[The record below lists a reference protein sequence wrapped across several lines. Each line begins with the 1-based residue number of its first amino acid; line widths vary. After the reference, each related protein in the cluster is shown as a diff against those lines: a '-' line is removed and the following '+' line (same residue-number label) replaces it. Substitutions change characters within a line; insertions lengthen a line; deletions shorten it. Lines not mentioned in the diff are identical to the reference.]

1 MQITDEQIQTAE
13 RILIN
18 GHNFDDERVA
28 FIKRL
33 TSCDVLATP
42 GSGKTTAL
50 MAKLICMAQSLPLPK
65 HAGLLVLSHTNAA
78 IAEIKESLA
87 TVCPILFQHPNF
99 VGTVQEFVDT
109 FLAIPYYHNRYKNAV
124 SRIDQNVYEEEFRR
138 LMMRFSRRDP
148 RHWNYYK
155 NRFADQAVHFN
166 VKINGDGR
174 REPWNYAIEKHFEI
188 VPKPPTTWPGK
199 DVEKNRNDIRDKLY
213 SVKITLYERGILNY
227 DDCYVFAN
235 LYIHRCPSVINA
247 LNSRF
252 PFVFIDETQDLQAHQ
267 IELIDRI
274 FNNDATC
281 LQRIGDI
288 NQAIYH
294 FGAELSSCHWT
305 PRNILKINN
314 SLRLSSSNAHIVNPF
329 MLSREEGQVVNGV
342 RYVGNVIPPY
352 ILVYAH
358 ETKQCL
364 KKCFTDLIE
373 HYGLKD
379 TEEGKK
385 YGFHII
391 AWNTQWKDDSSRKEK
406 DIRLVDIFPD
416 YKSVASSSRCNNLSE
431 YVLRSEL
438 CNTTK
443 KRHRLIEDVICES
456 LRING
461 INHVK
466 EYNGKSIVVPY
477 THDTLEDFIHSLNSD
492 FVKEYKSRV
501 ILALVSMAKGKHPE
515 SYGLL
520 KELIFWFISNI
531 NSELQ
536 DSLRSFLGDSFLGV
550 ENEETS
556 DSDDVPIQIDS
567 VHNVKGQTHCATLYV
582 ETKYQGC
589 YDSMHVFKKV
599 KRAATKKRPEE
610 YFPNPFYGELGD
622 MHKSSYARS
631 AYKMIY
637 VGLSRPT
644 HLLCYAMH
652 EDSFAKYDAELLKRI
667 GWKIVVLH
675 DES

>member
-18 GHNFDDERVA
+18 GHNFDDERVT

-50 MAKLICMAQSLPLPK
+50 MAKLICMAQSLPLPN

-78 IAEIKESLA
+78 IAEIKESLE
-87 TVCPILFQHPNF
+87 TECPILFQHPNF

-124 SRIDQNVYEEEFRR
+124 ARIDQNIYEEEFGH
-138 LMMRFSRRDP
+138 LMMKYSKRDP
-148 RHWNYYK
+148 RHWIFYK
-155 NRFADQAVHFN
+155 NRFAKQAVHFN
-166 VKINGDGR
+166 VKVNEEGNL
-174 REPWNYAIEKHFEI
+174 EPWNYETGRTFNI
-188 VPKPPTTWPGK
+188 VPMPPKKWSEK
-199 DVEKNRNDIRDKLY
+199 DVENIRNDIRDKLY
-213 SVKITLYERGILNY
+213 SIKKTLYERGILNY

-235 LYIHRCPSVINA
+235 LYLYRCPSVIRA
-247 LNSRF
+247 LCSRF

-267 IELIDRI
+267 IELLDRI
-274 FNNDATC
+274 FNNDTTC

-294 FGAELSSCHWT
+294 SGANLSNCHWM
-305 PRNILKINN
+305 PRNVIKLNN
-314 SLRLSSSNAHIVNPF
+314 SLRLSKRNADIVNPF
-329 MLSREEGQVVNGV
+329 MLSREKGQAVIGI
-342 RYVGNVIPPY
+342 RDSKDDIPPY
-352 ILVYAH
+352 ILIYSQ

-391 AWNTQWKDDSSRKEK
+391 AWSTQWKDDSSRKEE
-406 DIRLVDIFPD
+406 DIRLVDVFPD
-416 YKSVASSSRCNNLSE
+416 YRSAASMSSCSNLSE
-431 YVLRSEL
+431 YVLLSEL
-438 CNTTK
+438 CSTTR
-443 KRHRLIEDVICES
+443 KRHKLIEDVICEA
-456 LRING
+456 LRLNSVNNVKQYGDRSI
-461 INHVK
+461 HVPF
-466 EYNGKSIVVPY
+466 SR
-477 THDTLEDFIHSLNSD
+477 DSLEDYILSLGSD

-501 ILALVSMAKGKHPE
+501 KSALVSLAKRNFPE
-515 SYGLL
+515 SYELL
-520 KELIFWFISNI
+520 KGLILWFHTHI
-531 NSELQ
+531 NSEIK
-536 DSLRSFLGDSFLGV
+536 DSLRSFL
-550 ENEETS
+550 S
-556 DSDDVPIQIDS
+556 DSYLGDESEAISVSEDVPVQIAS
-567 VHNVKGQTHCATLYV
+567 VHHVKGQTHCATLYV
-582 ETKYQGC
+582 ETKYEGC

-610 YFPNPFYGELGD
+610 YFPIPFYGELGD
-622 MHKSSYARS
+622 MHKSAYARS

-652 EDSFAKYDAELLKRI
+652 EESFAEYDAELLKSA
-667 GWKIVVLH
+667 GWEIIDLR
-675 DES
+675 DNT